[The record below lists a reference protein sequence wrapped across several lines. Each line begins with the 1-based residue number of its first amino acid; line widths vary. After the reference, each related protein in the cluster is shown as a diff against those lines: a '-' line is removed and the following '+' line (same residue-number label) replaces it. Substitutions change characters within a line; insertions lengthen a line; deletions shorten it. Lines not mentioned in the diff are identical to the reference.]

1 MKLYLNKTLTVNL
14 KQFINGNILWL
25 FGPKRSLKTKIY
37 DKNMLDVKHN
47 YIVFN
52 KLLIQRTY
60 EQYNVIHNSEKKVEK
75 INKIMFKRT
84 LFNRIVGLISGFKK
98 YLRVRGVGYRFLLL
112 KNNILQI
119 EVGLSYNLQ
128 IKLPAIYKTQFSR
141 KFTKIKFYS
150 LDLQK
155 LTLLVSN
162 IRKLRIPDVYKG
174 KGIRFLVEK
183 RLQKEG
189 KKVQ

>member
-25 FGPKRSLKTKIY
+25 FGPKKSLKTKIY
-37 DKNMLDVKHN
+37 DKNLLNVRHN
-47 YIVFN
+47 YIIFN
-52 KLLIQRTY
+52 KLLIQNIY
-60 EQYNVIHNSEKKVEK
+60 EQYNVIHPSEKKLEK
-75 INKIMFKRT
+75 IKKTMFKRT
-84 LFNRIVGLISGFKK
+84 LFNHIVSLISGFKK
-98 YLRVRGVGYRFLLL
+98 YLRVRGVGYRFSLL

-128 IKLPAIYKTQFSR
+128 IKLPHIYKTQFSR
-141 KFTKIKFYS
+141 KFTKIKFFS
-150 LDLQK
+150 LNLQQ
-155 LTLLVSN
+155 LALLVSN
-162 IRKLRIPDVYKG
+162 IRKLRVPDIYKG